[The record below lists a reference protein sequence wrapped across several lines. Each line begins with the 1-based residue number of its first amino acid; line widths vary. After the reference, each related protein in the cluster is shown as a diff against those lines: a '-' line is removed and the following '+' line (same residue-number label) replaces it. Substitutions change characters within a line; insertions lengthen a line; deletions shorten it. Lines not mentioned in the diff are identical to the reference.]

1 VATQKLELKQL
12 RLVDF
17 IFLEVKEKDGK
28 RG

>member
-1 VATQKLELKQL
+1 MATQKLELKQL

-17 IFLEVKEKDGK
+17 IFLEVKKKDGN

>member
-1 VATQKLELKQL
+1 MATQKLELKQL

-17 IFLEVKEKDGK
+17 IFLEVKEKDGN